1 MRVCRWMLLAMIAL
15 LSACDAENKY
25 NTYYP
30 CSFVFFTQLYPTSA
44 LTRALSN
51 PGEFVIVQPETV
63 QGVVHLKLTPNH
75 GKWDQ
80 SDVDL
85 IMRTAITGER
95 INYNNM
101 GAGRGLVIG
110 RSNFFGLK
118 AYDLQCPNCLA
129 DYDVARYPLQ
139 WTADGSYLSCPQCHR
154 TYQPDND
161 DGLVVSGGKKDDR
174 MLIQYRS
181 ISYHEAEG
189 RLYVHN

>member
-1 MRVCRWMLLAMIAL
+1 MLVLFVAL
-15 LSACDAENKY
+15 LSACDADNKY

-44 LTRALSN
+44 LTRAVTN

-63 QGVVHLKLTPNH
+63 QGVVHLKLTPNR
-75 GKWDQ
+75 GSWDK

-95 INYNNM
+95 LSYNNM
-101 GAGRGLVIG
+101 GAGKGLVIG

-139 WTADGSYLSCPQCHR
+139 WVEDGRYLTCPQCKR

-161 DGLVVSGGKKDDR
+161 DGIIVSGGKNGDK

-181 ISYHEAEG
+181 ITYYEAEG